1 MQRRGRHPRAF
12 DGHKSRPSCP
22 LFTGCLA
29 LPPPD
34 NRVRGSAALFPAV
47 LYCLARRHRMPL
59 PPIAPA
65 VRGWAATLALCA
77 GALFLA
83 APALAATDRED
94 EADDAPPVPVAPA
107 QPVLVPSP
115 DGALVIDTQARL
127 AWPRCAQGMQWTGTT
142 CTGVALR
149 YTYGEAQALVRQ
161 RWKDEGVRWRLPRV
175 PELRRLVNRN
185 AQPPSVDP
193 QLFPN
198 APLEWHWTGTAS
210 VNTLSVNPYA
220 YGNVARGGAGE
231 SSLSVQQGWAVDM
244 TSGEARGDVGRST
257 RLPIRLV
264 RPAP

>member
-1 MQRRGRHPRAF
+1 
-12 DGHKSRPSCP
+12 
-22 LFTGCLA
+22 
-29 LPPPD
+29 
-34 NRVRGSAALFPAV
+34 
-47 LYCLARRHRMPL
+47 
-59 PPIAPA
+59 
-65 VRGWAATLALCA
+65 
-77 GALFLA
+77 
-83 APALAATDRED
+83 
-94 EADDAPPVPVAPA
+94 
-107 QPVLVPSP
+107 
-115 DGALVIDTQARL
+115 
-127 AWPRCAQGMQWTGTT
+127 
-142 CTGVALR
+142 
-149 YTYGEAQALVRQ
+149 
-161 RWKDEGVRWRLPRV
+161 V

>member
-1 MQRRGRHPRAF
+1 
-12 DGHKSRPSCP
+12 
-22 LFTGCLA
+22 
-29 LPPPD
+29 
-34 NRVRGSAALFPAV
+34 
-47 LYCLARRHRMPL
+47 MPL

-65 VRGWAATLALCA
+65 LRGWAATLALCA
-77 GALFLA
+77 GALLLA

-127 AWPRCAQGMQWTGTT
+127 AWPRCAQGMQWTGAT

-175 PELRRLVNRN
+175 NELRRLVNRK
-185 AQPPSVDP
+185 ALPPSVDT
-193 QLFPN
+193 QLFP
-198 APLEWHWTGTAS
+198 AMPRDWLWTGTAS
-210 VNTLSVNPYA
+210 VNTNTVNPYA
-220 YGNVARGGAGE
+220 YGNVMRGGEGE
-231 SSLSVQQGWAVDM
+231 SQLTVQQAWAVEM
-244 TSGEARGDVGRST
+244 ASGEARGDMARGS
-257 RLPIRLV
+257 RLVLRLV

>member
-1 MQRRGRHPRAF
+1 
-12 DGHKSRPSCP
+12 
-22 LFTGCLA
+22 
-29 LPPPD
+29 
-34 NRVRGSAALFPAV
+34 
-47 LYCLARRHRMPL
+47 MPM

-65 VRGWAATLALCA
+65 LRGWAATLALCA
-77 GALFLA
+77 GALLLA

-127 AWPRCAQGMQWTGTT
+127 AWPRCAQGMQWTGAT